1 MYKIIYEVTFMLY
14 LGVDLGGTN
23 IAIGIVD
30 QNGKILHK
38 GSVPTP
44 STGEYKDVV
53 AEMINLSK
61 SLISDNGYKLSDFE
75 AVGIGCPGSIDYKKG
90 SVAYSNNLRFDDA
103 PIAEE
108 FKKHW
113 NIPVILENDANA
125 AAYGEYMINGDNA
138 DVFVAITLGTG
149 VGGGVI
155 IDGKIFTGANG
166 AGAELGHSVLVHD
179 GLSCTCG
186 RKGCWE
192 AYASATA
199 LVKQTKVAIEKHPE
213 SLMAQYAKERGK
225 VNGRTAFD
233 AAKKGDAAAQ
243 EVVDK
248 YIKYVADGIVNMVNI
263 FQPNK
268 IVIGGGISNEGEYLL
283 APIREYVKKYDY
295 NKLFTPAEI
304 GVATLFNDA
313 GIIGAA
319 LAAKNFK

>member
-1 MYKIIYEVTFMLY
+1 MLY
-14 LGVDLGGTN
+14 LGIDLGGTN

-30 QNGKILHK
+30 QNGKILSK
-38 GSVPTP
+38 GSVHTP
-44 STGEYKDVV
+44 STGNYKDVV
-53 AEMINLSK
+53 AEMIKLSDK
-61 SLISDNGYKLSDFE
+61 LIADNGYERSDFE

-90 SVAYSNNLRFDDA
+90 SVAYSNNLHFNDA
-103 PIAEE
+103 PVADE

-113 NIPVILENDANA
+113 DIPVILENDANA
-125 AAYGEYMINGDNA
+125 AAYGEYIINGDNA
-138 DVFVAITLGTG
+138 DVFVAVTLGTG

-155 IDGKIFTGANG
+155 IDGKIFTGSNG
-166 AGAELGHSVLVHD
+166 AGAELGHTVLVHN
-179 GLSCTCG
+179 GLPCSCG

-192 AYASATA
+192 AYAAATA
-199 LVKQTKVAIEKHPE
+199 LVKQTKIAIEKHPE
-213 SLMAQYAKERGK
+213 SLMAGYAKERGK

-248 YIKYVADGIVNMVNI
+248 YIKYVADGIVNMTNI

-283 APIREYVKKYDY
+283 APIREFVIKNDY
-295 NKLFTPAEI
+295 NKLFTRTQISA
-304 GVATLFNDA
+304 ATLLNDA

-319 LAAKNFK
+319 LAAKNLK

>member
-1 MYKIIYEVTFMLY
+1 MYY

-30 QNGKILHK
+30 KDGRILNK
-38 GSVPTP
+38 ASVHTP
-44 STGEYKDVV
+44 SNSDYKDVV
-53 AEMINLSK
+53 AAMIELSKKLIFDNNLS
-61 SLISDNGYKLSDFE
+61 LSDFE

-90 SVAYSNNLRFDDA
+90 SVAYSNNLRFDDV
-103 PIAEE
+103 PLVEE
-108 FKKHW
+108 FQKYW

-125 AAYGEYMINGDNA
+125 AAYGEYVVNGNNA

-155 IDGKIFTGANG
+155 IDGKIFRGSNG
-166 AGAELGHSVLVHD
+166 AGAELGHSVLVHN
-179 GLSCTCG
+179 GLPCTCG

-192 AYASATA
+192 AYAAATA
-199 LVKQTKVAIEKHPE
+199 LVKQTKIAIEKHPE
-213 SLMAQYAKERGK
+213 SLMAGFAKERGK

-233 AAKKGDAAAQ
+233 AAKKGDAAAK
-243 EVVDK
+243 EVVRQ
-248 YIKYVADGIVNMVNI
+248 YIEYVADGIVNMVNI

-268 IVIGGGISNEGEYLL
+268 VVIGGGISNEGEYLL

-295 NKLFTPAEI
+295 NRLFTPVQIDA
-304 GVATLFNDA
+304 ATLLNDA